1 MFRRIA
7 IVSTALLL
15 TACANI
21 EHKTPEAR
29 QQIKHDL
36 KIVEIV
42 DTSMTSFCWLLID
55 GVAQCKYTPGISVLT
70 PDSLVLVNY
79 EKGTYV
85 QKDVIKTEDV
95 KCISDADGQN
105 FYVFKDKLAVS
116 LIPYTE
122 VHRAPLENNPEYR
135 AKVIKMLLSNG
146 QPYLTGKDATI
157 TRGTGRKEYGVHNVY
172 APSGPV
178 PIVVGSEVIQIF
190 SPCPA
195 NSK

>member
-1 MFRRIA
+1 MLRHLAIA
-7 IVSTALLL
+7 SALFLL
-15 TACANI
+15 TACSNI

-55 GVAQCKYTPGISVLT
+55 GVAHCKYTPGISVLT